1 MICLNEGSVRD
12 CTGRQWIVPAGP
24 AEQLFGQ
31 IIEQNVESSNF
42 KILTVV
48 VAHGMKGKEIIE
60 ICANFLA
67 KQIGGSRR
75 TW

>member
-24 AEQLFGQ
+24 AGQLFGQ
-31 IIEQNVESSNF
+31 IIEQNVESSNL

-48 VAHGMKGKEIIE
+48 VAHGM
-60 ICANFLA
+60 
-67 KQIGGSRR
+67 
-75 TW
+75 

>member
-31 IIEQNVESSNF
+31 IIEQTENFESSNL

-48 VAHGMKGKEIIE
+48 VAHGKVK
-60 ICANFLA
+60 
-67 KQIGGSRR
+67 K
-75 TW
+75 

>member
-31 IIEQNVESSNF
+31 IIEQNVESSNL
-42 KILTVV
+42 KILEVH
-48 VAHGMKGKEIIE
+48 VAHCNVKK
-60 ICANFLA
+60 
-67 KQIGGSRR
+67 
-75 TW
+75 